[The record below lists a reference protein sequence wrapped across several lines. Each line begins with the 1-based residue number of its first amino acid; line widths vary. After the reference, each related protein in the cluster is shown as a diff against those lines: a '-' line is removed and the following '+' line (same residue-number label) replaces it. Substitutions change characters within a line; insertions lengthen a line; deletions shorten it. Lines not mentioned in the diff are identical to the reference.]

1 MSGVAPP
8 ASADTAQSQQWYL
21 KPMQAEKM
29 WKVSKGEG
37 VKVAVIDGGV
47 DPSSP
52 SLKGK
57 VLPGKDLSQAP
68 GDENS
73 DATGH
78 GTTMAELIA
87 GSGKGGSLRGLA
99 PEAKIIP
106 FRTTV
111 SGMKGADT
119 KKDHLGEAIRA
130 AADSDA
136 QIINMS
142 LGGAPYPAIREAVEY
157 AAQKGKLLFAAA
169 GNEGNGKNRP
179 DYPAAYPDVAAV
191 AAIRQDGKVGDYSTH
206 GEQTTLSGPGDKI
219 PAWCDGKLQGYCIKS
234 GTSSATAIASAS
246 AALIWSKHPKW
257 TSNQVLRVLMETGDH
272 HDNPSTYIGHGAVR
286 PRLNLLENKGDPGDP
301 DISPL
306 TGERTLHT
314 KPDKP
319 KSQSKD
325 SAKGDAP
332 DKVKVADSQS
342 GDGNGWVLP
351 AVGIAAGIVI
361 LAGCGFAVVR
371 LRRN

>member
-1 MSGVAPP
+1 MTGLAPA
-8 ASADTAQSQQWYL
+8 ASAHDAQPGQWYL
-21 KPMQAEKM
+21 KSMQAEEM
-29 WKVSKGEG
+29 WEVSTGKGI
-37 VKVAVIDGGV
+37 KVAVIDTGV
-47 DPSSP
+47 DSSSP
-52 SLKGK
+52 SLRGR
-57 VLPGKDLSQAP
+57 VLPGKDVSGAP
-68 GDENS
+68 GDENH
-73 DATGH
+73 DDNGH
-78 GTTMAELIA
+78 GTTTAELIA
-87 GSGKGGSLRGLA
+87 GSGDDGTLKGLA
-99 PEAKIIP
+99 PDVKIIP
-106 FRTTV
+106 FRTSLEQV
-111 SGMKGADT
+111 KGADREE
-119 KKDHLGEAIRA
+119 DHVGEAIKA

-136 QIINMS
+136 KIINMS
-142 LGGAPYPAIREAVEY
+142 FAGAPYPAIRDAVEY
-157 AAQKGKLLFAAA
+157 AAKKGKLLFAGTGNDAEK
-169 GNEGNGKNRP
+169 GNEIN
-179 DYPAAYPDVAAV
+179 YPAAYPDVAGV
-191 AAIRQDGKVGDYSTH
+191 AALDRNGKVAKYSTH
-206 GEQTTLSGPGDKI
+206 GEQTTLSGPGVDI
-219 PAWCDGKLQGYCIKS
+219 PGWCDGKLERYCSQG
-234 GTSSATAIASAS
+234 GTSAATAIASAS

-257 TSNQVLRVLMETGDH
+257 TSNQVLRVLIQLGDH
-272 HDNPSTYIGHGAVR
+272 HNDPSKYVGYGAVR

-351 AVGIAAGIVI
+351 AVGIAAGIII

>member
-1 MSGVAPP
+1 MTGLAPV
-8 ASADTAQSQQWYL
+8 ASAHDAQSGQWYL
-21 KPMQAEKM
+21 EAMKAEEM
-29 WKVSKGEG
+29 WEVSTGEG
-37 VKVAVIDGGV
+37 IKVAVIDSGV

-52 SLKGK
+52 SLSDR
-57 VLPGKDLSQAP
+57 VLPGKDFSRAP
-68 GDENS
+68 GDEN
-73 DATGH
+73 DDDDGH

-87 GSGKGGSLRGLA
+87 GSGKDGTLKGLA
-99 PEAKIIP
+99 PDAKIIP
-106 FRTTV
+106 YRTTLV
-111 SGMKGADT
+111 GMKGADT
-119 KKDHLGEAIRA
+119 EKDHLGEAIRA

-136 QIINMS
+136 QIISMS
-142 LGGAPYPAIREAVEY
+142 LGGAPYPKIKTAVEY
-157 AAQKGKLLFAAA
+157 AAKKGKLLFAAM
-169 GNEGNGKNRP
+169 GNEGDGKNELN
-179 DYPAAYPDVAAV
+179 YPAAYPDVAGV
-191 AAIRQDGKVGDYSTH
+191 AALDRNGKVAKYSTH
-206 GEQTTLSGPGDKI
+206 GEETTLSGPGVDI
-219 PAWCDGKLQGYCIKS
+219 PGWCDAKLERYCSQG
-234 GTSSATAIASAS
+234 GTSAATAIASAS

-257 TSNQVLRVLMETGDH
+257 TSNQVLRVLMQLGDH
-272 HDNPSTYIGHGAVR
+272 HNDPSKYVGYGAVR

-319 KSQSKD
+319 KSHSKD